1 MRISV
6 VLDCLDPGA
15 LAEFW
20 AAALGYEPAGEIS
33 EFVVLAP
40 AEGEPDGP
48 VFILQRVAEPRAG
61 KNRMHV
67 DIHPPLDLGV
77 PALVRRLEALGGRRL
92 GEPLDE
98 LRDELG
104 IWWVT
109 MADPEGNEFDLVA
122 DRGHP
127 AP

>member
-92 GEPLDE
+92 GEPVDE